1 MGRRHARAVAPR
13 SHSVQTEGGQAAHLL
28 LGTRQLLLQGSD
40 SFQGRPEPLSHL
52 PKVRR

>member
-28 LGTRQLLLQGSD
+28 LGTCQLLLQGGD